1 MLADLIGFHG
11 CGACRSPRE
20 LRETVN
26 DLAAVSELT
35 SSDEL
40 RDHFHAPFSARMA
53 VTALWERRR
62 ELEDCAS
69 DEPA

>member
-1 MLADLIGFHG
+1 MLADLSGFHG

-20 LRETVN
+20 LRESVN

-35 SSDEL
+35 SADEL
-40 RDHFHAPFSARMA
+40 RDHFHAPLA

-62 ELEDCAS
+62 ELADCAS